1 MTSTVE
7 GVLILRLALEQY
19 LSHVLRMTETF
30 MGERIANMKDDEE
43 EEEEEKEVDNE
54 KAEDEKPANALSKT
68 MAVTVADFE
77 IGLSKHSLKL

>member
-1 MTSTVE
+1 MQEKLSTHKSTGTPMAMPLTSSSP
-7 GVLILRLALEQY
+7 LISNQ
-19 LSHVLRMTETF
+19 M
-30 MGERIANMKDDEE
+30 EE